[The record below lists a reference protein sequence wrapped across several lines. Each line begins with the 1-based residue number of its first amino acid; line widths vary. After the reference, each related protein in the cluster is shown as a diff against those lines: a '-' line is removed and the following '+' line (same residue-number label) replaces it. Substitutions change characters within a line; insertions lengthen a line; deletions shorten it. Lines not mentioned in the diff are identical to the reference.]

1 MKAVFKHEVSSY
13 FTGLSGYVF
22 GAFLLLFT
30 GIYVMIYNVNHM
42 ITNFEFVI
50 TSISFVFLIIVPIL
64 TMKVIAEER
73 KQKTD
78 QLLYS
83 LPVGIPGVVIGK
95 FLALLVILLIPLG
108 IICIYP
114 LWLKSYGDVY
124 LLAAYNAI
132 FAFFLLGMS
141 LLAIGMFISSICES
155 QTVAAGICFV
165 VMLINYFIAAL
176 SSYVGVSAI
185 GSVIGLAIFI
195 VLLGLLIRYM
205 TGSTLTAFTGGIVL
219 EAILVGIYVMKP
231 EIFVGLLP
239 RIMERLSLFERF
251 YIFVDGV
258 FDVSGVI
265 YFLSVT
271 VVFVF
276 LTIQS
281 LEKRR
286 WS

>member
-95 FLALLVILLIPLG
+95 FLALLVILQ
-108 IICIYP
+108 
-114 LWLKSYGDVY
+114 VH
-124 LLAAYNAI
+124 
-132 FAFFLLGMS
+132 
-141 LLAIGMFISSICES
+141 
-155 QTVAAGICFV
+155 
-165 VMLINYFIAAL
+165 
-176 SSYVGVSAI
+176 
-185 GSVIGLAIFI
+185 
-195 VLLGLLIRYM
+195 
-205 TGSTLTAFTGGIVL
+205 
-219 EAILVGIYVMKP
+219 
-231 EIFVGLLP
+231 
-239 RIMERLSLFERF
+239 
-251 YIFVDGV
+251 
-258 FDVSGVI
+258 
-265 YFLSVT
+265 
-271 VVFVF
+271 
-276 LTIQS
+276 
-281 LEKRR
+281 
-286 WS
+286 